1 MVAAPVFAGVFV
13 VPVVLADMAYMAN
26 KSLSNAAIKRKTWKI
41 ASGNT

>member
-1 MVAAPVFAGVFV
+1 
-13 VPVVLADMAYMAN
+13 MAYMAN